1 MSTLILLV
9 SMLFNSGT
17 SFDIIVDEIA
27 HRNGS
32 DIIVDEIAHYAG
44 SDIIVD
50 EIAH

>member
-1 MSTLILLV
+1 MSTLILVV
-9 SMLFNSGT
+9 SMLFSGST
-17 SFDIIVDEIA
+17 SYDIIVDEIA
-27 HRNGS
+27 HRKSN

>member
-1 MSTLILLV
+1 MSALILLV
-9 SMLFNSGT
+9 SMLFTTNT
-17 SFDIIVDEIA
+17 SYSIIVDEIA
-27 HRNGS
+27 HRTSN